1 MLSTRGGSAS
11 LAYPE
16 LMTRRLVLYMAMT
29 AVVAASC
36 GAPQPVRLMSSETT
50 VSSSQ
55 SAANDSNQISGETA
69 APQPQ
74 LEDVVVP
81 ELEWTPLGAGTD
93 SAELDVPLD
102 YSDPDGETI
111 TLYVVRHSARDEGGR
126 IGSLL
131 VNPGG
136 PGFGG
141 SVLAALAPQIYD
153 DALLDRFDI
162 VGWDPRGT
170 GLSTP
175 AIDCIDDYD
184 PFFAEIDITPET
196 DEERR
201 ALVAVAQE
209 FADRCVGTN
218 EGVTEHAGTNNS
230 ARDMDVLRRAL
241 GEETI
246 SYFGFSYGSELGATW
261 ATLFPDTVRA
271 AVLDGA
277 ADPNADSLE
286 SSLQQLEGFEA
297 SLTTFLQRCSSDASC
312 KFHNDGNAEAAF
324 EALMIKLD
332 ANPAPTSS
340 GRPPTNLA
348 VAINGVI
355 EAMYS
360 DAYWPTL
367 EVALA
372 AAALGDGSGLLA
384 LHDAYYQRQPDGTYG
399 NELEAFQ
406 TISCADTAERL
417 SVAEEDALIDEYQA
431 VAPRLMPEGTSGQ
444 YFCTFFPAAR
454 DPRIDITG
462 VGAGPIVVIGTT
474 GDPATPLSSTEL
486 MADALDDGRLVVVE
500 ADQHTGY
507 GVNRC
512 INELVNDYLI
522 ELTAPA
528 NDTMCR

>member
-1 MLSTRGGSAS
+1 MLRTRGASA
-11 LAYPE
+11 LRAYPE
-16 LMTRRLVLYMAMT
+16 LMSWHRVLHT
-29 AVVAASC
+29 VVIAAFAASC
-36 GAPQPVRLMSSETT
+36 GAPQPVRLVSSETT

-55 SAANDSNQISGETA
+55 PAVDDSRELSSERAAGE
-69 APQPQ
+69 PQ

-81 ELEWTPLGAGTD
+81 DLEWTPLSSETD
-93 SAELDVPLD
+93 STELVVPLD
-102 YSDPDGETI
+102 YSNPDGDTI
-111 TLYVVRHSARDEGGR
+111 TLYVVRHSARSQDRR

-141 SVLAALAPQIYD
+141 SVLAAFAPQIYD

-170 GLSTP
+170 GQSTP

-184 PFFAEIDITPET
+184 PFYAEVDVTPET
-196 DEERR
+196 NEERR
-201 ALVAVAQE
+201 TLVEIAQK
-209 FADRCVGTN
+209 FADQCVGTN
-218 EGVTEHAGTNNS
+218 EGLTTHAGTNNS

-241 GEETI
+241 GEEKI

-297 SLTTFLQRCSSDASC
+297 SLTTFLQRCSSDVSC

-324 EALMIKLD
+324 EALLQTLD
-332 ANPAPTSS
+332 VNPAPTSS
-340 GRPPTNLA
+340 GRPPANLA

-360 DAYWPTL
+360 DSFWPTL
-367 EVALA
+367 DAALTA
-372 AAALGDGSGLLA
+372 AASGDGSGLLA
-384 LHDAYYQRQPDGTYG
+384 LHDAYYQRQPNGTYG

-417 SVAEEDALIDEYQA
+417 SVAEEDALINDYRA
-431 VAPRLMPEGTSGQ
+431 VAPRLVPEGSVGQ
-444 YFCTFFPAAR
+444 YFCTFFPAAH
-454 DPRIDITG
+454 DPRVDITG

-474 GDPATPLSSTEL
+474 GDPATPLSSTES

-507 GVNRC
+507 GVNQC
-512 INELVNDYLI
+512 INELVSDYLI

-528 NDTMCR
+528 DDTRCR